1 VGLPLPPPTR
11 WRTLSAEPGDGSAP
25 PVIDA
30 GQGVS
35 HPRDYAIDLT
45 RSEAGAMKHIGAEM
59 PARPDMIWDR
69 LIRLSGIA
77 LVVLLVI
84 AYSTGDEFQETHMM
98 IGYGI
103 AVVVV
108 AELVWEI
115 VRPHHAPFAPTPYSS
130 QGITAQFQNADSLP
144 KTLASLFLILA
155 ALPFCAL
162 MLMLITHTVWGTTWI
177 DEMHEVAAYFAI
189 GLVVFYVAMVTI
201 ASSAHIENRVR
212 RMLGGNER

>member
-1 VGLPLPPPTR
+1 
-11 WRTLSAEPGDGSAP
+11 
-25 PVIDA
+25 
-30 GQGVS
+30 
-35 HPRDYAIDLT
+35 
-45 RSEAGAMKHIGAEM
+45 MKNTGAEM

-115 VRPHHAPFAPTPYSS
+115 VRPHHARFASTLHTS
-130 QGITAQFQNADSLP
+130 GEIAAQFQTADRLP
-144 KTLASLFLILA
+144 RTLASVFLILA

-162 MLMLITHTVWGTTWI
+162 MLMLVTHTVWGTTWI

-189 GLVVFYVAMVTI
+189 GLVAFYVAMVTI
-201 ASSAHIENRVR
+201 ASSGHIENRVR
-212 RMLGGNER
+212 KMLGGSKH